1 MKKQSSRTKEKICV
15 FIKLIRKYAKKLSSL
30 SQIISPLTGNVD
42 GDVYSNI
49 QSTIEQFS
57 QMIFNPKLN
66 ESVFDLSA
74 LLNEEFSATNI
85 SVPTNVAPDYSK
97 ELNSLMQKYEDKI
110 KLLNEEKETMQNR
123 IEEKIKNEK
132 DYMNKIDILTKMNK
146 EYENKI
152 EIIENENKSMKE
164 ELKNQ
169 SEKVSQY
176 EFLSNKLSTLE
187 TDLKYKENIIS
198 YLENLLK
205 QSNINPNLNVI
216 ESIEEPKE
224 EKNEI
229 EDIHSDIEYENS
241 NRPKEIKKEIDALDE
256 EIFELQKKLR
266 SMLNQNNN

>member
-1 MKKQSSRTKEKICV
+1 
-15 FIKLIRKYAKKLSSL
+15 
-30 SQIISPLTGNVD
+30 
-42 GDVYSNI
+42 
-49 QSTIEQFS
+49 
-57 QMIFNPKLN
+57 MIFNPKLN

-85 SVPTNVAPDYSK
+85 SVSPTTNNVVPDYSK

-110 KLLNEEKETMQNR
+110 KLLNEEKETMQRN
-123 IEEKIKNEK
+123 IEDKMKNEK

-146 EYENKI
+146 EYESKI
-152 EIIENENKSMKE
+152 ELIENENKTMKE

-169 SEKVSQY
+169 SEKASQC

-216 ESIEEPKE
+216 DNIEDPKE
-224 EKNEI
+224 ERNEM

-256 EIFELQKKLR
+256 EIFELQKKLS
-266 SMLNQNNN
+266 SMLNQGNN

>member
-1 MKKQSSRTKEKICV
+1 
-15 FIKLIRKYAKKLSSL
+15 
-30 SQIISPLTGNVD
+30 
-42 GDVYSNI
+42 
-49 QSTIEQFS
+49 
-57 QMIFNPKLN
+57 MIFNPKLN

-85 SVPTNVAPDYSK
+85 SVPPTTTNVVPDYSK

-110 KLLNEEKETMQNR
+110 KLLNEEKETMQRN
-123 IEEKIKNEK
+123 IEDKMKNEK
-132 DYMNKIDILTKMNK
+132 DFMNKIDILTKMNK
-146 EYENKI
+146 EYESKI
-152 EIIENENKSMKE
+152 ELIENENKTMKE

-169 SEKVSQY
+169 SEKASQC

-216 ESIEEPKE
+216 DNIEDPKE
-224 EKNEI
+224 ERNEM

-266 SMLNQNNN
+266 SMLNQGNN

>member
-1 MKKQSSRTKEKICV
+1 
-15 FIKLIRKYAKKLSSL
+15 
-30 SQIISPLTGNVD
+30 
-42 GDVYSNI
+42 
-49 QSTIEQFS
+49 
-57 QMIFNPKLN
+57 MIFNPKLN

-85 SVPTNVAPDYSK
+85 SVSPTTNNVVPDYSK

-110 KLLNEEKETMQNR
+110 KLLNEEKETMQRN
-123 IEEKIKNEK
+123 IEDKMKNEK

-146 EYENKI
+146 EYESKI
-152 EIIENENKSMKE
+152 DIIENENKTMKE

-169 SEKVSQY
+169 SEKASQC

-216 ESIEEPKE
+216 DNIEDPKE

-266 SMLNQNNN
+266 SMLNQGNN

>member
-1 MKKQSSRTKEKICV
+1 
-15 FIKLIRKYAKKLSSL
+15 
-30 SQIISPLTGNVD
+30 
-42 GDVYSNI
+42 
-49 QSTIEQFS
+49 
-57 QMIFNPKLN
+57 MIFNPKLN

-85 SVPTNVAPDYSK
+85 SVSPTTNNVVPDYSK

-110 KLLNEEKETMQNR
+110 KLLNEEKETMQRN
-123 IEEKIKNEK
+123 IEDKMKNEK

-146 EYENKI
+146 EYKSKI
-152 EIIENENKSMKE
+152 ELIENENKTMKE

-169 SEKVSQY
+169 SEKASQC

-216 ESIEEPKE
+216 DNIEDPKE
-224 EKNEI
+224 ERNEM

-266 SMLNQNNN
+266 SMLNQGNN

>member
-1 MKKQSSRTKEKICV
+1 
-15 FIKLIRKYAKKLSSL
+15 
-30 SQIISPLTGNVD
+30 
-42 GDVYSNI
+42 
-49 QSTIEQFS
+49 
-57 QMIFNPKLN
+57 MIFNPKLN

-85 SVPTNVAPDYSK
+85 SVSPTTNNVVPDYSK

-110 KLLNEEKETMQNR
+110 KLLNEEKETMQRN
-123 IEEKIKNEK
+123 IEDKMKNEK

-146 EYENKI
+146 EYESKI
-152 EIIENENKSMKE
+152 ELIENENKTMKE

-169 SEKVSQY
+169 SEKASQC

-216 ESIEEPKE
+216 DNIEDPKE
-224 EKNEI
+224 ERNEM

-266 SMLNQNNN
+266 SMLNQGNN